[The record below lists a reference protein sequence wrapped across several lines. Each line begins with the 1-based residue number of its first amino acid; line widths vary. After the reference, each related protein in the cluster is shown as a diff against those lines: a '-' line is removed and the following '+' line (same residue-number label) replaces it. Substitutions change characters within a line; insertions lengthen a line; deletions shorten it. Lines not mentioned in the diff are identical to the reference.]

1 MMIQNMN
8 MSARVMLR
16 GVVAASGL
24 ALCSGVAMA
33 QSASL
38 APTPPTPPI
47 PPTTPAIPNPP
58 VAALAPEEG
67 VTKSSSWTITRTENG
82 RAVTLEGRDNQI
94 TAQIDGKAVPAERI
108 ERDGQMVRI
117 KDDNGAVIF
126 EQMVIEPM
134 TVTIMGSG
142 SGARPGARAFAGT
155 LGQPGA
161 RAWAIAP
168 AAPGSGGSPFYATGE
183 QVEQP
188 KVMIGVELAEPDAS
202 LRGHFGWKEG
212 EMTLVSGVY
221 QGLPAH
227 GAGLEPYDVIVS
239 IDGKSPAPPDVVRSA
254 LRAKDAGQSVRMDVL
269 HKGEKKSVTLT
280 LEAYDRTKM
289 YSAKVDRIASAS
301 SGGTQDIFETLAA
314 TPVAP
319 GQAWTLNG
327 RGGPIVGTLPGAG
340 GKSRNQVFWKI
351 DDNAA
356 QHEELAK
363 QAEEIARHA
372 DEMAKQWGQPGGAA
386 EMNRRMEERMKKME
400 EMLRQMMERQNPTSP
415 LPSVPKPGAPDTK
428 NEKQSWRPIVRA
440 TMS

>member
-1 MMIQNMN
+1 MIQNSK
-8 MSARVMLR
+8 MSMYSVVR
-16 GVVAASGL
+16 GLGAACVLATCAGL
-24 ALCSGVAMA
+24 AIA
-33 QSASL
+33 QSAPL
-38 APTPPTPPI
+38 APMA
-47 PPTTPAIPNPP
+47 PASPALPNPP
-58 VAALAPEEG
+58 VAALAPEDG

-82 RAVTLEGRDNQI
+82 RAVTLEGKDGQI
-94 TAQIDGKAVPAERI
+94 SAQIDGQAVPAERI
-108 ERDGQMVRI
+108 ERDGQMLRI
-117 KDDNGAVIF
+117 KDDQGAVIF

-134 TVTIMGSG
+134 TVTIMGG
-142 SGARPGARAFAGT
+142 GPGARAGARAFSGT

-161 RAWAIAP
+161 RAWALAP
-168 AAPGSGGSPFYATGE
+168 AAPGPGGSPFYAAGE
-183 QVEQP
+183 PVEQP

-227 GAGLEPYDVIVS
+227 DAGLEPYDVIVS
-239 IDGKSPAPPDVVRSA
+239 IDGKTPAPPDVVRSA
-254 LRAKDAGQSVRMDVL
+254 LRAKNAGQSVKIDVL

-280 LEAYDRTKM
+280 LDAYDRAKM

-319 GQAWTLNG
+319 GQTWTLNG
-327 RGGPIVGTLPGAG
+327 RGGPMVGTLPGAD

-351 DDNAA
+351 DGNAA
-356 QHEELAK
+356 QHDELAR
-363 QAEEIARHA
+363 QAEEIARQA
-372 DEMAKQWGQPGGAA
+372 DEMARHAGQAGTA

-400 EMLRQMMERQNPTSP
+400 EMIRQMMERQNPAGT
-415 LPSVPKPGAPDTK
+415 LPNVPKPGAPDAK
-428 NEKQSWRPIVRA
+428 SEKQSWRPVARG